1 MSKGPASSRDVCGH
15 VPFEQSV
22 GVSQEA
28 IGAYHVRAELLALA
42 QGARETIEEA
52 DLELALTP
60 PTDGSNIKV
69 KAVHRAGLPWVPS
82 HV

>member
-1 MSKGPASSRDVCGH
+1 MYAAMSLSSNRSASPRR
-15 VPFEQSV
+15 QS
-22 GVSQEA
+22 
-28 IGAYHVRAELLALA
+28 GAYHVRAELLALA